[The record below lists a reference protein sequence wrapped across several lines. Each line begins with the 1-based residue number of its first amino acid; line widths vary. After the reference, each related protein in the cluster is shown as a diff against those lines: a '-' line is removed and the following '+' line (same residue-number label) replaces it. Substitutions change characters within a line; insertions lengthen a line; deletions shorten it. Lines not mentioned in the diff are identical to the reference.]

1 MATNWVDE
9 VKSGATSTGSKALSL
24 ATGSALS
31 VSNTTSE
38 NLFTVTADASNGG
51 YTSIL
56 GIENQESILFLG
68 ADNADDAADVWQIQ
82 ADTSGNL
89 KIGNRT
95 SGTGAPTRS
104 NTITDVLTIDTNR
117 NISVGV
123 DDTGYDVKF
132 FGDTSGKYMEWDTSA
147 DQLDVTGSFDVT
159 GNSSMVGTLTVGVDD
174 TGHDVKFFGATSG
187 SYLLWD
193 ESDDALELTD
203 STPIKI
209 GDGGDMQIY
218 HNGSH
223 SFITNSTGTMKLATE
238 NSGIA
243 VSIGHTTLETT
254 VNDNLNVTGDTVMT
268 GDLTVNGNDINFG
281 SGGKITDGNGY
292 LVLEDS
298 GGAGFHVVIK
308 SQAADQDSKISLFES
323 TTCKWNFGNDGD
335 DSDTFKISTDVG
347 GALETNTKLKLTSG
361 GALSIGGTFI
371 SDGEIIGKST
381 MTTDTTVGANTW
393 SAAELIG
400 GMLLRDPAGGD
411 RSDVTPTATQIV
423 NAISNCAIGSSFR
436 FHIRNTADANETI
449 TLTAGTGVTLSGTM
463 TIAENY
469 AKDFLAIVT
478 NVGSPA
484 VTIHSLGTYVW

>member
-243 VSIGHTTLETT
+243 VSIGHTTSETT

-268 GDLTVNGNDINFG
+268 GDLTVNGNDVNFG
-281 SGGKITDGNGY
+281 NGGKITDGNGY
-292 LVLEDS
+292 LSLEDS

-323 TTCKWNFGNDGD
+323 TTCKWNLGNDGD

-347 GALETNTKLKLTSG
+347 GALETNTKLKLTFKFT
-361 GALSIGGTFI
+361 LI
-371 SDGEIIGKST
+371 
-381 MTTDTTVGANTW
+381 
-393 SAAELIG
+393 LIG
-400 GMLLRDPAGGD
+400 G
-411 RSDVTPTATQIV
+411 
-423 NAISNCAIGSSFR
+423 
-436 FHIRNTADANETI
+436 
-449 TLTAGTGVTLSGTM
+449 
-463 TIAENY
+463 
-469 AKDFLAIVT
+469 
-478 NVGSPA
+478 
-484 VTIHSLGTYVW
+484 